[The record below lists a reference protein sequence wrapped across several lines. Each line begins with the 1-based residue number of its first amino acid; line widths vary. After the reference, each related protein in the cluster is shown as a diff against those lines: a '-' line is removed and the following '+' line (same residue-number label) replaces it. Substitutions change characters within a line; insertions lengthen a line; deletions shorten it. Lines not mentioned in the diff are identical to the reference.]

1 MHTGALRALE
11 WDQIVDVVRGFALTP
26 LGAARLAELAP
37 QSDPHRAAQLL
48 TATTEGVKYLDAN
61 PAFSLN
67 APADL
72 DTVLA
77 ALAVEG
83 RALDPL
89 RLLAFAEFLDSLA
102 LTCAAIRRVSG
113 PFPTL
118 KALAENCGSFKNQ
131 IGEVRSKIDPSGEV
145 NDNASPELSRLRT
158 QLRKQR
164 SRLRST
170 LESYLRGKDTSR
182 YLQDQVVSDRD
193 GRYVLVVK
201 AEHRASI
208 PGIIHGS
215 SGSGASLYLEPLSTV
230 EINNEIVALEQQE
243 REEVHRILRYL
254 TDAFRLKPIELRQA
268 VDAATELDVI
278 QAKVRFAQL
287 VSGIAPV
294 LSTDGRL
301 ELRGARHPLLIPGVI
316 ARQLAD
322 DETRRE
328 RGDAPAKNPVPVD
341 VLVIPPT
348 TVLLITGPNTG
359 GKTVALKTAGLL
371 ALMAQAGLFV
381 PAAEARLPVFR
392 SVFADIGDEQSIAA
406 NLSTFSWHITNIA
419 SMDRSLAMPALV
431 LLDELGA
438 GTDPLEGGALGVAII
453 EHFRTRGAI
462 VISTTHYDAL
472 KTYAATTPG
481 VTAAAFG
488 FTPDTYEPT
497 YHIQYGSPGRSL
509 ALEMAGRLGLN
520 GTIIDNARK
529 NLSEREAQLAE
540 HLAKVDTDLR
550 ALEHERRLVRREREA
565 LGEADSRARVREDA
579 LRQREET
586 FKLRLNEKLD
596 ERLRDARVEIDAIVA
611 DLKKQAAALAE
622 QAARD
627 AATGPSTGDTGRI
640 RGDAR
645 AAVDALV
652 EKYRHDHTPAA
663 AVDAAPAR
671 SVVVGDRVVLDPL
684 GLEGVVVNVH
694 DREVEVEVRGKRF
707 RAHTN
712 ELRVLGGAPPKPAPA
727 AVRVNVQLQ
736 PREGVSA
743 SELLLVGNTVDQ
755 ALDRLEKFLDET
767 CSLGAAGGTADS
779 RLRHRA
785 VEGSRRRL
793 SAQASAR
800 GERANGLASGRRR
813 RGDNRGIEGLKIERL
828 AECFQIVDFR
838 S

>member
-1 MHTGALRALE
+1 MHPGALRALE
-11 WDQIVDVVRGFALTP
+11 WDQIVEVVSGFALTP
-26 LGAARLAELAP
+26 LGAARLAGLEP
-37 QSDPHRAAQLL
+37 QSDPHRVAQLL
-48 TATTEGVKYLDAN
+48 AATTEGVKYLDAN
-61 PAFSLN
+61 PGFSLN

-72 DTVLA
+72 DTVLS

-83 RALDPL
+83 RALDAL
-89 RLLAFAEFLDSLA
+89 RLLAFAEFLNSLA
-102 LTCAAIRRVSG
+102 LTCAAIRRVPG
-113 PFPTL
+113 AFPTL
-118 KALAENCGSFKNQ
+118 KALADNCGSFKTQ
-131 IGEVRSKIDPSGEV
+131 IDEVRSKIDPSGDV
-145 NDNASPELSRLRT
+145 NDTASPELSRLRT

-164 SRLRST
+164 NRLPST

-243 REEVHRILRYL
+243 QEEVHRILRHL
-254 TDAFRLKPIELRQA
+254 TDTFRLKPIELRQA
-268 VDAATELDVI
+268 VDTATELDVI

-287 VSGIAPV
+287 VSGVEPV
-294 LSTDGRL
+294 LSSDGRL

-316 ARQLAD
+316 RRLAAAIG
-322 DETRRE
+322 EGHQPPPKE
-328 RGDAPAKNPVPVD
+328 PVPVD

-381 PAAEARLPVFR
+381 PAADARLPVFR
-392 SVFADIGDEQSIAA
+392 AIFADIGDEQSIAA

-419 SMDRSLAMPALV
+419 SMDRSLALPALV

-462 VISTTHYDAL
+462 VISTSHYEAL
-472 KTYAATTPG
+472 KTYAATTSG
-481 VTAAAFG
+481 VVAAAFG

-509 ALEMAGRLGLN
+509 ALEMAGRLGLS
-520 GTIIDNARK
+520 GSIIDTARK
-529 NLSEREAQLAE
+529 NLSQREAQLAE
-540 HLAKVDTDLR
+540 HLAKIDSDLR
-550 ALEHERRLVRREREA
+550 ALEHERRLVKREREA

-596 ERLRDARVEIDAIVA
+596 ERLRDARIEIDAIVA

-622 QAARD
+622 QAARNT
-627 AATGPSTGDTGRI
+627 AAPSTGDTGRL
-640 RGDAR
+640 RVDAR

-652 EKYRHDHTPAA
+652 DKYRNDHTPAPPA
-663 AVDAAPAR
+663 NAEPAR
-671 SVVVGDRVVLDPL
+671 TVALGDRVVLGPL
-684 GLEGVVVNVH
+684 GLEGIVVNVH
-694 DREVEVEVRGKRF
+694 DREAEVEVRGKRF

-727 AVRVNVQLQ
+727 PVRVNVQLQ
-736 PREGVSA
+736 PREGMSS

-767 CSLGAAGGTADS
+767 VMSEQ
-779 RLRHRA
+779 RA
-785 VEGSRRRL
+785 VRLIHGFGTGRLKEAVVDYLHKHPLVANVRTASPQEGGGGVTI
-793 SAQASAR
+793 A
-800 GERANGLASGRRR
+800 E
-813 RGDNRGIEGLKIERL
+813 LK
-828 AECFQIVDFR
+828 D
-838 S
+838 

>member
-11 WDQIVDVVRGFALTP
+11 WDRIVEVVRGFALTP
-26 LGAARLAELAP
+26 LGAARLAALEP
-37 QSDPHRAAQLL
+37 QSDPHRVSQLVAA
-48 TATTEGVKYLDAN
+48 TAEGVRYLDAN

-67 APADL
+67 APEDL
-72 DTVLA
+72 EAVLA

-83 RALDPL
+83 RALEPI
-89 RLLAFAEFLDSLA
+89 RLLAFAEFLDSVA
-102 LTCAAIRRVSG
+102 LTCATIRRVSG
-113 PFPTL
+113 TFPTL
-118 KALAENCGSFKNQ
+118 KALADSCGSFKNQ
-131 IGEVRSKIDPSGEV
+131 IGDVRSKIDPSGEV

-158 QLRKQR
+158 HLRKQR

-201 AEHRASI
+201 AEHRAAI

-243 REEVHRILRYL
+243 REEVHRILRHL
-254 TDAFRLKPIELRQA
+254 TDLFRTKPVELRQA
-268 VDAATELDVI
+268 VDTATELDVI

-287 VSGIAPV
+287 TSGVAPAP
-294 LSTDGRL
+294 SPDGRL

-316 ARQLAD
+316 ARLE
-322 DETRRE
+322 DEGRRE
-328 RGDAPAKNPVPVD
+328 RGDAPSKEPVPVD
-341 VLVIPPT
+341 VVLIPPT

-359 GKTVALKTAGLL
+359 GKTVALKTAGLT

-381 PAAEARLPVFR
+381 PAADAKLPVFR
-392 SVFADIGDEQSIAA
+392 SIFADIGDEQSIATS
-406 NLSTFSWHITNIA
+406 LSTFSWHITNIA
-419 SMDRSLAMPALV
+419 SMDRTLSLPALV

-453 EHFRTRGAI
+453 DHFRTRGAI

-472 KTYAATTPG
+472 KTYAATTAG

-520 GTIIDNARK
+520 AAIVDSARK
-529 NLSEREAQLAE
+529 NLTEREAQLAE
-540 HLAKVDTDLR
+540 HLAKVDSDLR
-550 ALEHERRLVRREREA
+550 ALEHERRLVKREREA
-565 LGEADSRARVREDA
+565 LGEADSRARVREEA
-579 LRQREET
+579 LRQREDT

-596 ERLRDARVEIDAIVA
+596 ERMRDARAEIDAVVA

-622 QAARD
+622 QAAKNV
-627 AATGPSTGDTGRI
+627 AAAPSTGDTGRL

-645 AAVDALV
+645 AAIDALV
-652 EKYRHDHTPAA
+652 DKYRKD
-663 AVDAAPAR
+663 DAPAPPPAETVPTR
-671 SVVVGDRVVLDPL
+671 VVAVGDRVMLGPL

-694 DREVEVEVRGKRF
+694 DREAEVEVRGKRF
-707 RAHTN
+707 RAQTL
-712 ELRVLGGAPPKPAPA
+712 ELRVLSGAPAKPEPA
-727 AVRVNVQLQ
+727 VVRVNVQLQ
-736 PREGVSA
+736 PRDGVSS
-743 SELLLVGNTVDQ
+743 SELMLVGNTVDQ
-755 ALDRLEKFLDET
+755 ALDRLEKFLDE
-767 CSLGAAGGTADS
+767 SLLGEQRTIRLIHGFGTG
-779 RLRHRA
+779 RLKEA
-785 VEGSRRRL
+785 V
-793 SAQASAR
+793 
-800 GERANGLASGRRR
+800 
-813 RGDNRGIEGLKIERL
+813 
-828 AECFQIVDFR
+828 VDFLHKHPLVTQVR
-838 S
+838 AATPQEGGGGVTIAELKE

>member
-1 MHTGALRALE
+1 MQPGALRALE
-11 WDQIVDVVRGFALTP
+11 WDQIVDVVRGYALTP
-26 LGAARLAELAP
+26 PGAARLAELAP

-48 TATTEGVKYLDAN
+48 AATAEGVRYLDAN
-61 PAFSLN
+61 PGFSLN

-72 DTVLA
+72 DAVLS

-113 PFPTL
+113 TFPTL
-118 KALAENCGSFKNQ
+118 KALAENCGSFKTQ
-131 IGEVRSKIDPSGEV
+131 IGDVRGKIDPSGEV
-145 NDNASPELSRLRT
+145 NDNASSELSRLRT

-164 SRLRST
+164 ARLRST

-182 YLQDQVVSDRD
+182 YLQDQVVSERD

-201 AEHRASI
+201 AEHRSSI

-230 EINNEIVALEQQE
+230 EINNEIVAIEQQE
-243 REEVHRILRYL
+243 REEVHRILRQL
-254 TDAFRLKPIELRQA
+254 TDAFRAKPIELRQA
-268 VDAATELDVI
+268 VDAATELDII

-287 VSGIAPV
+287 ISGVAPV

-316 ARQLAD
+316 ARQIAD
-322 DETRRE
+322 DDARRE
-328 RGDAPAKNPVPVD
+328 RGDAPAKDPVPVD

-381 PAAEARLPVFR
+381 PAADARLPVFR
-392 SVFADIGDEQSIAA
+392 SIFADIGDEQSIAA

-453 EHFRTRGAI
+453 EHFRARGAL

-472 KTYAATTPG
+472 KTYAATTSG

-497 YHIQYGSPGRSL
+497 YQIQYGSPGRSL

-520 GTIIDNARK
+520 SAIVDNARK

-540 HLAKVDTDLR
+540 HLAKIDTDLR
-550 ALEHERRLVRREREA
+550 ALEHERRLVKREREA

-596 ERLRDARVEIDAIVA
+596 ERMRDARVEIDAIVA
-611 DLKKQAAALAE
+611 DLKKHAAALAE
-622 QAARD
+622 QAARTVT
-627 AATGPSTGDTGRI
+627 AAPTTGDTGRL

-652 EKYRHDHTPAA
+652 EKYRHDQMP
-663 AVDAAPAR
+663 AAPADAPPAR
-671 SVVVGDRVVLDPL
+671 LVAVGDRVVLGPL

-694 DREVEVEVRGKRF
+694 DREAEVEVRGKRF

-712 ELRVLGGAPPKPAPA
+712 ELRVLGGASPKPAPA
-727 AVRVNVQLQ
+727 PVRVNVQLQ
-736 PREGVSA
+736 PREGVS
-743 SELLLVGNTVDQ
+743 SGELLLVGNTVDQ

-767 CSLGAAGGTADS
+767 VMSEQ
-779 RLRHRA
+779 RA
-785 VEGSRRRL
+785 VRLIHGFGTGRLKEAVVDYLHKHPLVANVRTASPQEGGGGVTI
-793 SAQASAR
+793 A
-800 GERANGLASGRRR
+800 E
-813 RGDNRGIEGLKIERL
+813 LK
-828 AECFQIVDFR
+828 D
-838 S
+838 

>member
-1 MHTGALRALE
+1 M
-11 WDQIVDVVRGFALTP
+11 RGFALTP
-26 LGAARLAELAP
+26 LGEARLAELEP

-48 TATTEGVKYLDAN
+48 AATTEGVKYLDAN

-72 DTVLA
+72 EAVLS

-83 RALDPL
+83 RALEPL

-102 LTCAAIRRVSG
+102 LTCATIRRVSG

-131 IGEVRSKIDPSGEV
+131 IADVRSKIDPSGEV
-145 NDNASPELSRLRT
+145 NDNASPELARLRT

-164 SRLRST
+164 ARLRST

-201 AEHRASI
+201 AEHRDVDSRHHPRQLGQRRQPLPRAAQHRRDQQRDRRARAAGARRGASH
-208 PGIIHGS
+208 PAAAHRLR
-215 SGSGASLYLEPLSTV
+215 SGS
-230 EINNEIVALEQQE
+230 
-243 REEVHRILRYL
+243 
-254 TDAFRLKPIELRQA
+254 KPIELRQA
-268 VDAATELDVI
+268 VDAAAELDVI

-287 VSGIAPV
+287 DLGRRAGAVDRRPARAAGRAPPAAD
-294 LSTDGRL
+294 SRRSS
-301 ELRGARHPLLIPGVI
+301 RGSWRTTTAAR
-316 ARQLAD
+316 
-322 DETRRE
+322 TRR
-328 RGDAPAKNPVPVD
+328 APAKDPVPVD
-341 VLVIPPT
+341 ILVIPPT

-359 GKTVALKTAGLL
+359 GKTVALKTAGLS

-381 PAAEARLPVFR
+381 PAADARLPVFR
-392 SVFADIGDEQSIAA
+392 TIFADIGDEQSIAA

-419 SMDRSLAMPALV
+419 SMDRSLALPALV

-520 GTIIDNARK
+520 AAIIDSARK

-550 ALEHERRLVRREREA
+550 ALEHERRLVKREREA
-565 LGEADSRARVREDA
+565 LGEADSRARVREEA

-596 ERLRDARVEIDAIVA
+596 ERLRDARRRDRR
-611 DLKKQAAALAE
+611 DRGGPAASRRRRWRSRRRGTSRAV
-622 QAARD
+622 
-627 AATGPSTGDTGRI
+627 PSTGDTGRL

-652 EKYRHDHTPAA
+652 DKYRKD
-663 AVDAAPAR
+663 
-671 SVVVGDRVVLDPL
+671 
-684 GLEGVVVNVH
+684 
-694 DREVEVEVRGKRF
+694 
-707 RAHTN
+707 
-712 ELRVLGGAPPKPAPA
+712 PAPA
-727 AVRVNVQLQ
+727 A
-736 PREGVSA
+736 P
-743 SELLLVGNTVDQ
+743 VDAPPAPQ
-755 ALDRLEKFLDET
+755 
-767 CSLGAAGGTADS
+767 
-779 RLRHRA
+779 
-785 VEGSRRRL
+785 
-793 SAQASAR
+793 
-800 GERANGLASGRRR
+800 RR
-813 RGDNRGIEGLKIERL
+813 RGRSRGAGTVSDSKG
-828 AECFQIVDFR
+828 
-838 S
+838 SS

>member
-1 MHTGALRALE
+1 MHPGALRALE
-11 WDQIVDVVRGFALTP
+11 WDQIVEVVSGFALTP
-26 LGAARLAELAP
+26 LGAARLAGLEP
-37 QSDPHRAAQLL
+37 QSDPHRVAQLL
-48 TATTEGVKYLDAN
+48 AATTEGVKYLDAN
-61 PAFSLN
+61 PGFSLN

-72 DTVLA
+72 DTVLS

-83 RALDPL
+83 RALDAL

-102 LTCAAIRRVSG
+102 LTCAAIRRVAG
-113 PFPTL
+113 AFPTL
-118 KALAENCGSFKNQ
+118 KALADNCGSFKTQ
-131 IGEVRSKIDPSGEV
+131 IDEVRSKIDPSGDV
-145 NDNASPELSRLRT
+145 NDTASPELSRLRT
-158 QLRKQR
+158 QIRKQR

-201 AEHRASI
+201 AEHRAAI

-243 REEVHRILRYL
+243 REEVHRILRQP
-254 TDAFRLKPIELRQA
+254 TDSHRLKPIELRQA

-287 VSGIAPV
+287 VSGVAPI

-301 ELRGARHPLLIPGVI
+301 ELRGARHPLLIPGVV
-316 ARQLAD
+316 ARQLAN
-322 DETRRE
+322 DEERRE
-328 RGDAPAKNPVPVD
+328 RSNGPAKDPVPVD

-381 PAAEARLPVFR
+381 PAADARLPVFR
-392 SVFADIGDEQSIAA
+392 AIFADIGDEQSIAA

-419 SMDRSLAMPALV
+419 SMDRSLALPALV

-462 VISTTHYDAL
+462 VISTSHYEAL
-472 KTYAATTPG
+472 KTYAATTSG
-481 VTAAAFG
+481 VVAAAFG

-509 ALEMAGRLGLN
+509 ALEMAGRLGLSAS
-520 GTIIDNARK
+520 IIDTARK

-540 HLAKVDTDLR
+540 HLAKIDSDLR
-550 ALEHERRLVRREREA
+550 ALEHERRLVKREREA

-596 ERLRDARVEIDAIVA
+596 ERLRDARIEIDAIVA

-622 QAARD
+622 QAARNT
-627 AATGPSTGDTGRI
+627 AAPSTGDTGRL
-640 RGDAR
+640 RVDAR

-652 EKYRHDHTPAA
+652 DKYRNDHTPAPPA
-663 AVDAAPAR
+663 NAEPAR
-671 SVVVGDRVVLDPL
+671 TVALGDRVVLGPL
-684 GLEGVVVNVH
+684 GLEGIVVNVH
-694 DREVEVEVRGKRF
+694 DREAEVEVRGKRF

-727 AVRVNVQLQ
+727 PVRVNVQLQ
-736 PREGVSA
+736 PREGMSS

-767 CSLGAAGGTADS
+767 VMSEQ
-779 RLRHRA
+779 RA
-785 VEGSRRRL
+785 VRLIHGFGTGRLKEAVVDYLHKHPLVANVRTASPQEGGGGVTI
-793 SAQASAR
+793 A
-800 GERANGLASGRRR
+800 E
-813 RGDNRGIEGLKIERL
+813 LK
-828 AECFQIVDFR
+828 D
-838 S
+838 

>member
-1 MHTGALRALE
+1 MQPGALRALE
-11 WDQIVDVVRGFALTP
+11 WDQIVDVVRSFALTP
-26 LGAARLAELAP
+26 PGAARLADLAP
-37 QSDPHRAAQLL
+37 ESDPHRAAHLL
-48 TATTEGVKYLDAN
+48 SATAEGVKYLDAN

-67 APADL
+67 APEDL
-72 DTVLA
+72 DTLLA

-102 LTCAAIRRVSG
+102 LTCATIRRVTGS
-113 PFPTL
+113 FPIL

-243 REEVHRILRYL
+243 REEVHRILRHL

-278 QAKVRFAQL
+278 QAKARFAHL
-287 VSGIAPV
+287 VSGVAPV

-322 DETRRE
+322 DEQRRE
-328 RGDAPAKNPVPVD
+328 RGDAPAKEPVPVD

-392 SVFADIGDEQSIAA
+392 SIFADIGDEQSIAA

-419 SMDRSLAMPALV
+419 SMDRSLAVPALV

-453 EHFRTRGAI
+453 EHFRVRGAI
-462 VISTTHYDAL
+462 VISTTHYEAL

-497 YHIQYGSPGRSL
+497 YQIQYGSPGRSL

-550 ALEHERRLVRREREA
+550 ALEHERRLVKREREA

-596 ERLRDARVEIDAIVA
+596 ERLRDARVEIDAIVTE
-611 DLKKQAAALAE
+611 LKKQTAALTE
-622 QAARD
+622 QAARN
-627 AATGPSTGDTGRI
+627 AATVPSTGDTGRM
-640 RGDAR
+640 RGEAR

-652 EKYRHDHTPAA
+652 DKYRHDRTPLPSGGRA
-663 AVDAAPAR
+663 DPQRCRRR
-671 SVVVGDRVVLDPL
+671 SR
-684 GLEGVVVNVH
+684 
-694 DREVEVEVRGKRF
+694 
-707 RAHTN
+707 RA
-712 ELRVLGGAPPKPAPA
+712 
-727 AVRVNVQLQ
+727 
-736 PREGVSA
+736 
-743 SELLLVGNTVDQ
+743 
-755 ALDRLEKFLDET
+755 
-767 CSLGAAGGTADS
+767 GAA
-779 RLRHRA
+779 RP
-785 VEGSRRRL
+785 
-793 SAQASAR
+793 
-800 GERANGLASGRRR
+800 
-813 RGDNRGIEGLKIERL
+813 
-828 AECFQIVDFR
+828 
-838 S
+838 

>member
-1 MHTGALRALE
+1 MQPGALRALE

-48 TATTEGVKYLDAN
+48 AATAEGVKYLDAN
-61 PAFSLN
+61 AAFSLN

-72 DTVLA
+72 NTVLS

-89 RLLAFAEFLDSLA
+89 RLLAFAEFLDSIA
-102 LTCAAIRRVSG
+102 LTCATIRRVNG
-113 PFPTL
+113 VFPTL

-131 IGEVRSKIDPSGEV
+131 IGEIRSKIDPSGEM

-243 REEVHRILRYL
+243 REEVHRILRQL

-287 VSGIAPV
+287 VSGVAPV

-316 ARQLAD
+316 ARQLAN
-322 DETRRE
+322 DEERRE
-328 RGDAPAKNPVPVD
+328 RSHAPAKDPVPVD

-381 PAAEARLPVFR
+381 PAADARLPVFR
-392 SVFADIGDEQSIAA
+392 AIFADIGDEQSIAA

-419 SMDRSLAMPALV
+419 SMDRSLALPALV

-462 VISTTHYDAL
+462 VISTSHYEAL
-472 KTYAATTPG
+472 KTYAATTSG
-481 VTAAAFG
+481 VVAAAFG
-488 FTPDTYEPT
+488 CTPDRYEPT

-509 ALEMAGRLGLN
+509 ALEMAGRLGLS
-520 GTIIDNARK
+520 GSIIDTARK
-529 NLSEREAQLAE
+529 NLSQREAQLAE
-540 HLAKVDTDLR
+540 HLAKIDTDLR
-550 ALEHERRLVRREREA
+550 ALEHERRLVKREREA

-622 QAARD
+622 QAARQRV
-627 AATGPSTGDTGRI
+627 ALPSTGDTGRL

-652 EKYRHDHTPAA
+652 DKYRKDHTPPPV
-663 AVDAAPAR
+663 VDAAPVR
-671 SVVVGDRVVLDPL
+671 VVAVGDRVVLGPL

-694 DREVEVEVRGKRF
+694 DREAEVEVRGKRF
-707 RAHTN
+707 RAQMT
-712 ELRVLGGAPPKPAPA
+712 ELRVLDGAPAKAEPAN
-727 AVRVNVQLQ
+727 VRVNVQLQ
-736 PREGVSA
+736 PREGISTT
-743 SELLLVGNTVDQ
+743 ELLLVGNTVDQ
-755 ALDRLEKFLDET
+755 AIDRLEKFLDE
-767 CSLGAAGGTADS
+767 SLLSEQRTLRLIHGFGTGRLKEAVVDYLQKHPLVTNVRTATPQEGGGGVTIA
-779 RLRHRA
+779 
-785 VEGSRRRL
+785 E
-793 SAQASAR
+793 
-800 GERANGLASGRRR
+800 
-813 RGDNRGIEGLKIERL
+813 LK
-828 AECFQIVDFR
+828 D
-838 S
+838 

>member
-48 TATTEGVKYLDAN
+48 TATAEGVKYLDAN

-113 PFPTL
+113 TFPTL
-118 KALAENCGSFKNQ
+118 KALAENCGSFKVQ

-381 PAAEARLPVFR
+381 PAADARLPVFR
-392 SVFADIGDEQSIAA
+392 SIFADIGDEQSIAA

-453 EHFRTRGAI
+453 EHFRTRGAT

-472 KTYAATTPG
+472 KTYAATTAG

-622 QAARD
+622 QAARG
-627 AATGPSTGDTGRI
+627 AAAGPSTGDTGRI

-663 AVDAAPAR
+663 TVDTAPAR

-694 DREVEVEVRGKRF
+694 DREAEVEVRGKRF

-712 ELRVLGGAPPKPAPA
+712 ELRVLGGAAPKPAPA

-767 CSLGAAGGTADS
+767 LLSEQ
-779 RLRHRA
+779 RA
-785 VEGSRRRL
+785 VRLIHGFGTGRLKEAVVDYLHKHPLVANVRTASPQEGGGGVTI
-793 SAQASAR
+793 A
-800 GERANGLASGRRR
+800 E
-813 RGDNRGIEGLKIERL
+813 LK
-828 AECFQIVDFR
+828 D
-838 S
+838 

>member
-1 MHTGALRALE
+1 MQPGALRALE

-48 TATTEGVKYLDAN
+48 AATAEGVKYLDAN
-61 PAFSLN
+61 AAFSLN

-72 DTVLA
+72 NTVLS

-102 LTCAAIRRVSG
+102 LTCAAIRRVTG
-113 PFPTL
+113 AFPAL
-118 KALAENCGSFKNQ
+118 KALAENCGSFKSQ

-145 NDNASPELSRLRT
+145 NDSASPELSRLRT

-164 SRLRST
+164 ARLRST

-201 AEHRASI
+201 AEHRTAI

-230 EINNEIVALEQQE
+230 EVNNEIVALEQQE
-243 REEVHRILRYL
+243 REEVHRILRQL
-254 TDAFRLKPIELRQA
+254 TEAFRAKPIELRQA
-268 VDAATELDVI
+268 IDAATELDII

-287 VSGIAPV
+287 ISGVAPM
-294 LSTDGRL
+294 LSADGRL

-322 DETRRE
+322 EDTRRE
-328 RGDAPAKNPVPVD
+328 RGDAPATDPVPVD

-392 SVFADIGDEQSIAA
+392 SIFADIGDEQSIAA

-453 EHFRTRGAI
+453 EHFRTRGAL

-520 GTIIDNARK
+520 GTIVDNARR

-550 ALEHERRLVRREREA
+550 ALEHERRLLKREREA

-586 FKLRLNEKLD
+586 FRLRLNEKLD
-596 ERLRDARVEIDAIVA
+596 ERMRDARVEIDAIVA

-622 QAARD
+622 QAARN
-627 AATGPSTGDTGRI
+627 AATVPSTGDTGRL

-652 EKYRHDHTPAA
+652 DKYRHDQTPVPPVDVTPA
-663 AVDAAPAR
+663 R
-671 SVVVGDRVVLDPL
+671 TVVVGDRVVLDPL

-694 DREVEVEVRGKRF
+694 DREAEVEVRGKRF
-707 RAHTN
+707 RAHTS
-712 ELRVLGGAPPKPAPA
+712 ELRVLDGPPPRSAPA

-736 PREGVSA
+736 PREGVSS

-767 CSLGAAGGTADS
+767 VLSEQ
-779 RLRHRA
+779 RA
-785 VEGSRRRL
+785 VRLIHGFGTGRLKEAVVDYLHKHPLVANVRTASPQEGGGGVTI
-793 SAQASAR
+793 A
-800 GERANGLASGRRR
+800 E
-813 RGDNRGIEGLKIERL
+813 LK
-828 AECFQIVDFR
+828 D
-838 S
+838 